1 MPDAPVE
8 IVVDKRD
15 PFPVLYS
22 KLNFTLLAIIIALIV
37 VIVGSYVQ
45 LLLPAVCPPSSTLNQ
60 TLSLHPFPHK
70 TVLGAMFLCSNNRVQ
85 AAAAAAAVAVLPLP
99 LVPLVRRRKEV
110 LPLEDVLALPT
121 VRVGG
126 EGEGLA
132 KGSSVGSKAQ
142 LDDALAFFPP
152 TPPASPSRKARGFE
166 NDCCAICLSEFLVG
180 DVLTLLPCGGGRHA
194 FHPGCITPWLT
205 KNSSRCPL
213 CNVRIHPSSKRIPSS
228 AEASLDDEAAVAGGA
243 GGEEGASD
251 RAVAGER

>member
-1 MPDAPVE
+1 
-8 IVVDKRD
+8 
-15 PFPVLYS
+15 
-22 KLNFTLLAIIIALIV
+22 
-37 VIVGSYVQ
+37 
-45 LLLPAVCPPSSTLNQ
+45 
-60 TLSLHPFPHK
+60 
-70 TVLGAMFLCSNNRVQ
+70 MFLCSNNRVQ

-126 EGEGLA
+126 EGLA
-132 KGSSVGSKAQ
+132 KGSSVGSKTQ

-152 TPPASPSRKARGFE
+152 TPPASPSRKARRLE

-213 CNVRIHPSSKRIPSS
+213 CNVRIHPSSKMIPSS
-228 AEASLDDEAAVAGGA
+228 AEASLAGADDVVDEAAAVAGGA
-243 GGEEGASD
+243 GAEEGASG